1 MVVGRTACGM
11 AGLNTSGRGRVVTD
25 ALTTGEAVNAV
36 SPIFRAGTAKAEMKE
51 RKKTTLHLQK
61 YTADVG

>member
-1 MVVGRTACGM
+1 MDLKKVQKQG
-11 AGLNTSGRGRVVTD
+11 
-25 ALTTGEAVNAV
+25 
-36 SPIFRAGTAKAEMKE
+36 KAEMKE